1 MIRVACGTDCKDQT
15 VLRNFAIPNYL
26 KPMRFQKIRFL
37 GGKLGSAIA
46 EEYDVS
52 TISDLLSVV
61 FHAEARWHLPL
72 EHSQVH

>member
-1 MIRVACGTDCKDQT
+1 MHVACGTDYIDQT
-15 VLRNFAIPNYL
+15 ILRNFAIPNYL

-52 TISDLLSVV
+52 MISDLLSVV
-61 FHAEARWHLPL
+61 FQGEAHLHLPL
-72 EHSQVH
+72 EYSQVH